1 MADYANAAIKFKD
14 NDGNSGTVYGLSTN
28 DVNTLNTAVALTKT
42 NQADIAA
49 LKAALPGLEAAL
61 PGLDDGEPIDLT
73 KVAKVDAANTF
84 TAANTFSQNVTMSVD
99 QADYSAIE
107 DQHLVTGKALKQVAA
122 MASASSV
129 KFVESKPETGSM
141 DAGTF
146 YFYPAE
152 DSLTSD

>member
-1 MADYANAAIKFKD
+1 MAEYANAAIKFKD
-14 NDGNSGTVYGLSTN
+14 TDGNSGTVYGLSTN

-49 LKAALPGLEAAL
+49 LKAAL

-129 KFVESKPETGSM
+129 KFVDSKPETASM
-141 DAGTF
+141 EAGTF

-152 DSLTSD
+152 DNLTDA

>member
-1 MADYANAAIKFKD
+1 
-14 NDGNSGTVYGLSTN
+14 
-28 DVNTLNTAVALTKT
+28 
-42 NQADIAA
+42 
-49 LKAALPGLEAAL
+49 
-61 PGLDDGEPIDLT
+61 
-73 KVAKVDAANTF
+73 
-84 TAANTFSQNVTMSVD
+84 MSVD

-107 DQHLVTGKALKQVAA
+107 DHHLVTGKALKQVAA

>member
-1 MADYANAAIKFKD
+1 MAEYANAAIKFKD

-49 LKAALPGLEAAL
+49 LKAAL

-129 KFVESKPETGSM
+129 KFVDSKPETASM
-141 DAGTF
+141 EAGTF

-152 DSLTSD
+152 DNLANS

>member
-1 MADYANAAIKFKD
+1 MAEYANAAIKFMD
-14 NDGNSGTVYGLSTN
+14 TDGNSGTVYGLSTN

-42 NQADIAA
+42 NKAEIDK
-49 LKAALPGLEAAL
+49 LKAAL

-129 KFVESKPETGSM
+129 KFVDSKPETASM
-141 DAGTF
+141 EAGTF

-152 DSLTSD
+152 DNLTSD

>member
-1 MADYANAAIKFKD
+1 MAEYENAAIKFKD

-42 NQADIAA
+42 NQADIAK
-49 LKAALPGLEAAL
+49 LKAALPGLE
-61 PGLDDGEPIDLT
+61 DGEPIDLT

-84 TAANTFSQNVTMSVD
+84 TAANTFSQNVTMSVV
-99 QADYSAIE
+99 QEDYNTIE
-107 DQHLVTGKALKQVAA
+107 DQNLVTGKALKQVAA

-129 KFVESKPETGSM
+129 KFVASKPETASM
-141 DAGTF
+141 EAGTF

-152 DSLTSD
+152 DNLANS

>member
-49 LKAALPGLEAAL
+49 LKAALPGLE
-61 PGLDDGEPIDLT
+61 DGEPIDLS
-73 KVAKVDAANTF
+73 KMAKVDAANTF

-141 DAGTF
+141 EAGTF

>member
-42 NQADIAA
+42 NQSDIAA
-49 LKAALPGLEAAL
+49 LKAAL

-141 DAGTF
+141 EAGTF

>member
-1 MADYANAAIKFKD
+1 MAEYANAAIKFKD
-14 NDGNSGTVYGLSTN
+14 NDGNSGTVYGLSNN

-42 NQADIAA
+42 NKAEIDK
-49 LKAALPGLEAAL
+49 LKAALPGLE
-61 PGLDDGEPIDLT
+61 DGEPIDLS
-73 KVAKVDAANTF
+73 KMAKVDAANTF

-129 KFVESKPETGSM
+129 KFVESKPETESM
-141 DAGTF
+141 EAGTF

-152 DSLTSD
+152 DNLTNS

>member
-1 MADYANAAIKFKD
+1 MAEYANAAIKFKD
-14 NDGNSGTVYGLSTN
+14 NDGNSGTVYGLSNN

-42 NQADIAA
+42 NKEEIDK
-49 LKAALPGLEAAL
+49 LKAALPGLEE
-61 PGLDDGEPIDLT
+61 GEPIDLT

-129 KFVESKPETGSM
+129 KFVDSKPETASM
-141 DAGTF
+141 EAGTF

-152 DSLTSD
+152 DNLTNS

>member
-1 MADYANAAIKFKD
+1 MAEYENAAIKFKD
-14 NDGNSGTVYGLSTN
+14 NEGNSGTVYGLSTN

-42 NQADIAA
+42 NQADIAK
-49 LKAALPGLEAAL
+49 LKAALPGLE
-61 PGLDDGEPIDLT
+61 DGEPIDLT
-73 KVAKVDAANTF
+73 KMAKVDAANTF

-129 KFVESKPETGSM
+129 KFVDSKPETASM
-141 DAGTF
+141 EAGTF

-152 DSLTSD
+152 DNLTSD

>member
-49 LKAALPGLEAAL
+49 LKAALPGLDE
-61 PGLDDGEPIDLT
+61 GEPIDLS
-73 KVAKVDAANTF
+73 KMAKVDAANTF
-84 TAANTFSQNVTMSVD
+84 TAANTFSQNVTMSID

-129 KFVESKPETGSM
+129 KFVESKPETDSM

>member
-1 MADYANAAIKFKD
+1 MAEYANAAIKFKD

-42 NQADIAA
+42 NQADIAK
-49 LKAALPGLEAAL
+49 LKAALPGLEE
-61 PGLDDGEPIDLT
+61 GEPIDLT

-84 TAANTFSQNVTMSVD
+84 TAANTFSQNVTLSVV
-99 QADYSAIE
+99 QEDYNTIE
-107 DQHLVTGKALKQVAA
+107 DQNLVTGKALKQVAA

-129 KFVESKPETGSM
+129 KFVASKPETASM
-141 DAGTF
+141 EAGTF

-152 DSLTSD
+152 DNLTGD

>member
-49 LKAALPGLEAAL
+49 LKAALPGL
-61 PGLDDGEPIDLT
+61 DDGEPIDLS
-73 KVAKVDAANTF
+73 KMAKVDAANTF

-107 DQHLVTGKALKQVAA
+107 DHHLVTGKALKQVAA

-129 KFVESKPETGSM
+129 KFVESKPETASM
-141 DAGTF
+141 EAGTF

>member
-1 MADYANAAIKFKD
+1 MAEYANAAIKFKD
-14 NDGNSGTVYGLSTN
+14 TDGNSGTVYGLSTN

-49 LKAALPGLEAAL
+49 LKAAL

-129 KFVESKPETGSM
+129 KFVDSKPETGSM
-141 DAGTF
+141 EAGTF

-152 DSLTSD
+152 DNLTSD

>member
-1 MADYANAAIKFKD
+1 MAEYENAAIKFKD

-42 NQADIAA
+42 NQADIAK
-49 LKAALPGLEAAL
+49 LKAALPGLEE
-61 PGLDDGEPIDLT
+61 GEPIDLT

-84 TAANTFSQNVTMSVD
+84 TAANTFAQNVTMSVD

-129 KFVESKPETGSM
+129 KFVDSKPETGSM
-141 DAGTF
+141 EAGTF

-152 DSLTSD
+152 DNLTND

>member
-1 MADYANAAIKFKD
+1 MEEYANAAIKFKD
-14 NDGNSGTVYGLSTN
+14 NDGNSGTVYGLSTK

-42 NQADIAA
+42 NQSDIAA
-49 LKAALPGLEAAL
+49 LKAALPGVGE
-61 PGLDDGEPIDLT
+61 GEPIDLS
-73 KVAKVDAANTF
+73 KMAKVDAANTF

-107 DQHLVTGKALKQVAA
+107 DQHLVTGKALKAVAA

-129 KFVESKPETGSM
+129 KFVASKPETASM
-141 DAGTF
+141 EAGTF

-152 DSLTSD
+152 DNLTSD

>member
-42 NQADIAA
+42 NKGEIDK
-49 LKAALPGLEAAL
+49 LKAALPGL
-61 PGLDDGEPIDLT
+61 GDGEPIDLS
-73 KVAKVDAANTF
+73 KMAKVDAANTF
-84 TAANTFSQNVTMSVD
+84 TATNTFQQNVTMSVD

-129 KFVESKPETGSM
+129 KFVDSKPETASM
-141 DAGTF
+141 EAGTF

-152 DSLTSD
+152 DNLTSD

>member
-49 LKAALPGLEAAL
+49 LKAALPGL
-61 PGLDDGEPIDLT
+61 DDGEPIDLT

-107 DQHLVTGKALKQVAA
+107 DHHLVTGKALKQVAA

-141 DAGTF
+141 EAGTF

>member
-49 LKAALPGLEAAL
+49 LKAALPGL
-61 PGLDDGEPIDLT
+61 DDGEPIDLT
-73 KVAKVDAANTF
+73 KMAKVDAANTF

-141 DAGTF
+141 EAGTF

>member
-1 MADYANAAIKFKD
+1 MAEYANAAIKFMD
-14 NDGNSGTVYGLSTN
+14 TDGNSGTVYGLSTN

-49 LKAALPGLEAAL
+49 LKAAL

-129 KFVESKPETGSM
+129 KFVDSKPETASM
-141 DAGTF
+141 EAGTF

-152 DSLTSD
+152 DNLTSD

>member
-1 MADYANAAIKFKD
+1 MAEYANAAIKFKD

-49 LKAALPGLEAAL
+49 LKAAL

-129 KFVESKPETGSM
+129 KFVDSKPETASM
-141 DAGTF
+141 EAGTF

-152 DSLTSD
+152 DNLTNS

>member
-49 LKAALPGLEAAL
+49 LKAALPGL
-61 PGLDDGEPIDLT
+61 DDGEPIDLS
-73 KVAKVDAANTF
+73 KMAKVDAANTF

-122 MASASSV
+122 MASDSSV

-141 DAGTF
+141 EAGTF

>member
-42 NQADIAA
+42 NQSDIAA
-49 LKAALPGLEAAL
+49 LKAAL
-61 PGLDDGEPIDLT
+61 PGLDDGEPIDLS
-73 KVAKVDAANTF
+73 KMAKVDAANTF

-122 MASASSV
+122 MASDSSV

-141 DAGTF
+141 EAGTF

>member
-14 NDGNSGTVYGLSTN
+14 NDGNSGTVFGLSQN
-28 DVNTLNTAVALTKT
+28 DVSTLNTAVALTKT
-42 NQADIAA
+42 NKGEIDK
-49 LKAALPGLEAAL
+49 LKAALPGL
-61 PGLDDGEPIDLT
+61 GDGEPIDLT

-141 DAGTF
+141 EAGTF

>member
-1 MADYANAAIKFKD
+1 MAEYANAAIKFKD

-49 LKAALPGLEAAL
+49 LKAALPGLE
-61 PGLDDGEPIDLT
+61 DGEPIDLS
-73 KVAKVDAANTF
+73 KMAKVDAANTF

-129 KFVESKPETGSM
+129 KFVESKPETASM
-141 DAGTF
+141 EAGTF

>member
-1 MADYANAAIKFKD
+1 MAEYENAAIKFKD

-28 DVNTLNTAVALTKT
+28 DVNTLNTTVALTKT
-42 NQADIAA
+42 NQADIAK
-49 LKAALPGLEAAL
+49 LKAALPGLEE
-61 PGLDDGEPIDLT
+61 GEPIDLT

-129 KFVESKPETGSM
+129 KFVDSKPETASM
-141 DAGTF
+141 EAGTF

-152 DSLTSD
+152 DNLANS

>member
-49 LKAALPGLEAAL
+49 LKAAL

-141 DAGTF
+141 EAGTF